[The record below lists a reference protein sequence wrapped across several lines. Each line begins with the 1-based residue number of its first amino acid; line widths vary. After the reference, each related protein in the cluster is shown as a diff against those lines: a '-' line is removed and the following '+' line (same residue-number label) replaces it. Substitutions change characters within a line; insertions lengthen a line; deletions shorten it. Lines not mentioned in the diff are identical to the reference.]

1 MKAFQVFVKIEV
13 NLVYPYIEAEKRKM
27 SSSNVY
33 YYYYYYCYY
42 YHFSFQEV
50 FHSQGANFT
59 KMVSKS

>member
-33 YYYYYYCYY
+33 YYYYYY
-42 YHFSFQEV
+42 HFSFQEV